1 MEVTGVSLRAALST
15 LLGTRLAAV
24 TAVCDQADADRAPG
38 WGLGA
43 LAGPLA
49 VLSPCVG
56 LCRGWDSAGH
66 GEGGLGS
73 GLQIKKQLGE
83 RHREMEV
90 ENPVVFSPQVKSPQV

>member
-24 TAVCDQADADRAPG
+24 TAVCDQADANRAPG

-73 GLQIKKQLGE
+73 GLQIKKHSLESVTGKC
-83 RHREMEV
+83 RLKTLWCLV
-90 ENPVVFSPQVKSPQV
+90 LS

>member
-38 WGLGA
+38 RGLGA

-73 GLQIKKQLGE
+73 GLQIKKHSLESVTGKW
-83 RHREMEV
+83 RLKTLWCLV
-90 ENPVVFSPQVKSPQV
+90 LS